1 MKLCKRLTN
10 FACCV
15 AAAIFCAFALSGC
28 GLLPAGSGGGAGNGD
43 KAVITVAM
51 LSSEKKSFERL
62 EKAFEETHSDVD
74 VRINVYTS
82 YETAMTNFVRNDN
95 WADIV
100 WTAGDQHAGYSGAG
114 HFLNLKDF
122 DEADD
127 TFDFAT
133 SGIYP
138 VLLEST
144 HHSFDDDGY
153 WFMPRDYNIPIIFV
167 NKAHLSTAGID
178 YEELKANWNYEKF
191 LQTCNALKS
200 AYASSSETDEDVRI
214 GFLRSAFPLELD
226 AVKMSNFTGIL
237 KSFGGEMFDTSA
249 SDMEAICAYRSAE
262 SVSAYKRFYQTFYE
276 SGLVDPS
283 DTNSSL
289 FNKKMAGKIGRAS
302 CRERV

>member
-1 MKLCKRLTN
+1 MKLCKRFAN

-15 AAAIFCAFALSGC
+15 AAAVFCAFALSGC
-28 GLLPAGSGGGAGNGD
+28 GLLPAGSGGGNGNGD

-82 YETAMTNFVRNDN
+82 YETAMTNYVRNDN

-144 HHSFDDDGY
+144 HYSFDDDGY
-153 WFMPRDYNIPIIFV
+153 WFMPRD
-167 NKAHLSTAGID
+167 
-178 YEELKANWNYEKF
+178 
-191 LQTCNALKS
+191 
-200 AYASSSETDEDVRI
+200 
-214 GFLRSAFPLELD
+214 
-226 AVKMSNFTGIL
+226 
-237 KSFGGEMFDTSA
+237 
-249 SDMEAICAYRSAE
+249 
-262 SVSAYKRFYQTFYE
+262 
-276 SGLVDPS
+276 
-283 DTNSSL
+283 
-289 FNKKMAGKIGRAS
+289 
-302 CRERV
+302 